1 MRREKGKVKGLWA
14 GGASNF
20 GRISDFFTFLR
31 SACFIADKFRATL
44 QTWPKL
50 LTLRD
55 SPINAQRASFS
66 NNLFSFRQFRSNNFQ
81 RPRRLSTRFPSFHS
95 LDGPTAGCENA
106 VSAEL
111 GHMTAT
117 APAPASA
124 AAAAGREGSNEI
136 WNRSEQLQGKSGK
149 VPTPDSPFSLL

>member
-1 MRREKGKVKGLWA
+1 MGRWGVKLW
-14 GGASNF
+14 SNF
-20 GRISDFFTFLR
+20 GLFNFSTTT
-31 SACFIADKFRATL
+31 CFVADKFRATL
-44 QTWPKL
+44 QTCPKL
-50 LTLRD
+50 LTLCD
-55 SPINAQRASFS
+55 SPINAQRATFS
-66 NNLFSFRQFRSNNFQ
+66 NNLFSFRQFRSNNFP

-106 VSAEL
+106 VSAAL

-117 APAPASA
+117 APAP